1 MSLAVPS
8 YRDGGTHKMGAK
20 NRCLNCFFWVFLV
33 KRRVNIV
40 GKGHAKGDGMAASIT
55 RIIRKALPEII
66 QSKDATTGE
75 RLEACK
81 LLWKI
86 RVSATKGKPRGRAFP
101 KKTTSKEKDPQHWLE
116 NLLSNAQ

>member
-1 MSLAVPS
+1 
-8 YRDGGTHKMGAK
+8 
-20 NRCLNCFFWVFLV
+20 
-33 KRRVNIV
+33 
-40 GKGHAKGDGMAASIT
+40 MAASIK

-86 RVSATKGKPRGRAFP
+86 GASTMKGKPRGRAFT
-101 KKTTSKEKDPQHWLE
+101 KKVTGEGEAKNSRERLARILAGV
-116 NLLSNAQ
+116 N

>member
-1 MSLAVPS
+1 
-8 YRDGGTHKMGAK
+8 
-20 NRCLNCFFWVFLV
+20 
-33 KRRVNIV
+33 
-40 GKGHAKGDGMAASIT
+40 MAASIK

-86 RVSATKGKPRGRAFP
+86 RPSATKGKPRGRAF
-101 KKTTSKEKDPQHWLE
+101 KKKVNGDGEAENPQQLLE
-116 NLLSNAQ
+116 RILAEVD